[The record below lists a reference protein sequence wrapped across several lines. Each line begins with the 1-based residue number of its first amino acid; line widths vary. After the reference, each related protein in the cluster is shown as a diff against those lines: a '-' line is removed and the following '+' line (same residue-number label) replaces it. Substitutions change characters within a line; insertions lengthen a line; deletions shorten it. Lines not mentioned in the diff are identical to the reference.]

1 MEILTWLYRFFRSLP
16 LSAWHN
22 SSLQHLRLDKF
33 TMNPEQRKEASELQ
47 LHKRGIRINVQLHVI
62 ESDEEV
68 TLRDSDAL
76 LQRLIALWAVVSAA
90 QARDCSASRAYLAAH
105 QLESCLS
112 AQERIFLLGATPDEA
127 AYLQFAQR
135 QEALYFLAWC
145 AGLTEKIAVPAAASN
160 LKPILKLFP
169 FALEAPDKLT
179 AAISLRSKSL
189 IMDWSDLLYRLHWE
203 VRHTQLT
210 GRPCPASI
218 DAAVIREWHQ
228 AVNWICQYEEEN
240 DWDQVST
247 ET

>member
-1 MEILTWLYRFFRSLP
+1 
-16 LSAWHN
+16 
-22 SSLQHLRLDKF
+22 
-33 TMNPEQRKEASELQ
+33 MNPEQRKEASELQ

-68 TLRDSDAL
+68 TLRDADQL
-76 LQRLIALWAVVSAA
+76 LARLLALWAVAVAG
-90 QARDCSASRAYLAAH
+90 QARDCIPMRAYLTEH

-112 AQERIFLLGATPDEA
+112 AQEQVFLLGAKPDEA
-127 AYLQFAQR
+127 AYQRFAQN

-145 AGLTEKIAVPAAASN
+145 AGLSDKIAVPSASSN
-160 LKPILKLFP
+160 LKPVLKLFP
-169 FALEAPDKLT
+169 YALEAPDKLK
-179 AAISLRSKSL
+179 AAMRLRSKSA

-218 DAAVIREWHQ
+218 DAKVIKQWHQ

-240 DWDQVST
+240 DWDRVST

>member
-1 MEILTWLYRFFRSLP
+1 
-16 LSAWHN
+16 
-22 SSLQHLRLDKF
+22 
-33 TMNPEQRKEASELQ
+33 MNPEQRKEASELQ

-68 TLRDSDAL
+68 TLRKPDQL
-76 LQRLIALWAVVSAA
+76 LARMLALWAVSTAA
-90 QARDCSASRAYLAAH
+90 QARDCLPMRAYLATY

-112 AQERIFLLGATPDEA
+112 AQESAFLFGAAPDEA
-127 AYLQFAQR
+127 SYLQFAQS

-145 AGLTEKIAVPAAASN
+145 AGLSDKIAVPATSSN
-160 LKPILKLFP
+160 LKPVLKFFP
-169 FALEAPDKLT
+169 YALEAPDKLQ
-179 AAISLRSKSL
+179 AAIRPRSKSA

-218 DAAVIREWHQ
+218 DATVIKQWHQ

-240 DWDQVST
+240 DWDKVST